1 MEFKKLKQELLFL
14 GGRESAL
21 KALGTL
27 GEYKVVGCLLPTL
40 KCHTPPLYYMRIFA
54 PDHVVTESR
63 FWYFVSQLKMKPS
76 GEIVDC
82 GQVFEK

>member
-1 MEFKKLKQELLFL
+1 MEFKKLKQELPFL
-14 GGRESAL
+14 GGSQSRESAL

-27 GEYKVVGCLLPTL
+27 GEYKVVGCLLPTP

-63 FWYFVSQLKMKPS
+63 FWYLCLS
-76 GEIVDC
+76 
-82 GQVFEK
+82 